1 MALINIE
8 IQPRTDQIKTITDE
22 QLQLFHEIVLEQ
34 CYDKDDSEIQEFEML
49 NIIEDEWQRRSNG

>member
-49 NIIEDEWQRRSNG
+49 SIIEDEWERRNNG